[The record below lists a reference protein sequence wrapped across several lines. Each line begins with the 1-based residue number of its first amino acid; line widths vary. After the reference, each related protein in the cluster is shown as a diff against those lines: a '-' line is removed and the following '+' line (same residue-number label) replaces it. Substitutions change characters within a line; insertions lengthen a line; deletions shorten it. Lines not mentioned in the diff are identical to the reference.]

1 MNITVLHGTLS
12 SEPKHRLLPS
22 GDELITCE
30 VTTELAN
37 RAASVP
43 VAWLRPSRPP
53 AVATGDAV
61 VVIGHVRRGFFRAA
75 SGAASRTEVV
85 ASTGLEAACRAA
97 QHQRRDH
104 PARRCRPRSDSTCGV
119 IARWVPRSATRRV
132 RFSEPQPA

>member
-22 GDELITCE
+22 GDELITYE
-30 VTTELAN
+30 VTTELADG
-37 RAASVP
+37 AASVP

-61 VVIGHVRRGFFRAA
+61 VVIGHVRRRFFRAA

-85 ASTGLEAACRAA
+85 ASTVLKPDSRRLAGRSTPAPRPSSAALPAPLRS
-97 QHQRRDH
+97 HLRRDCAVSS
-104 PARRCRPRSDSTCGV
+104 PFSDEAR
-119 IARWVPRSATRRV
+119 
-132 RFSEPQPA
+132 